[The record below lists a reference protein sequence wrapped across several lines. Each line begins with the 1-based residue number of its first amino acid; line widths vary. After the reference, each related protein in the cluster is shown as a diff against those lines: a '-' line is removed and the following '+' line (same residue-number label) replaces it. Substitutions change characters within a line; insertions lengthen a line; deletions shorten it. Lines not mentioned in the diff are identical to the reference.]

1 MVAVPFVID
10 ASVVA
15 AWLLPDEGHVQADL
29 SFQRLETDQAV
40 APELLWFEVRNVF
53 ILNERRGRIDRAQ
66 TSEALSLLAA
76 LPLNFDR
83 ALNIDRD
90 VRDPDLLDLARRHRL
105 TAYDA
110 AYLELARR
118 GGWPLATLDNAL
130 VRAAVA
136 EGVAVI
142 GL

>member
-29 SFQRLETDQAV
+29 SFQRLETDHAV
-40 APELLWFEVRNVF
+40 APELWWFEVRNVF
-53 ILNERRGRIDRAQ
+53 IVNERRGRIDRAQ

-76 LPLNFDR
+76 LPLN
-83 ALNIDRD
+83 IDRD

-105 TAYDA
+105 TVYDA

-130 VRAAVA
+130 ARAAVA